1 MQHIKVV
8 PYDATWPKKFQQEAQ
23 KVSDIVQTNQI
34 AIIHIGSTSV
44 PNLSA
49 KPIIDILLIVNDIA
63 LLDRQQTQFE
73 QLGYEYLGEFGLP
86 GRRYLRK
93 GGDNRTH
100 QIHAYQY
107 DNISEIQRH
116 ICFRNYLRKHR
127 DVALQYGELKIK
139 LASKYPESI
148 DDYGDGKESFVK
160 KYEALALKEYWQN
173 Q

>member
-86 GRRYLRK
+86 R
-93 GGDNRTH
+93 
-100 QIHAYQY
+100 
-107 DNISEIQRH
+107 
-116 ICFRNYLRKHR
+116 
-127 DVALQYGELKIK
+127 
-139 LASKYPESI
+139 
-148 DDYGDGKESFVK
+148 
-160 KYEALALKEYWQN
+160 
-173 Q
+173 